1 MTKTNTNTRP
11 PEPEWLTQWREWIRA
26 WPPKCCHTC
35 ENFNQS
41 GHCLAFDM
49 RPPEDFAST
58 VDACDRWIMEL
69 PF

>member
-1 MTKTNTNTRP
+1 MTKTNMNTRP
-11 PEPEWLTQWREWIRA
+11 PEPEWLIQWREWIRA

-35 ENFNQS
+35 DHYDQF

-49 RPPEDFAST
+49 RPPEEFAST
-58 VDACDRWIMEL
+58 VDACDRWVMEV

>member
-11 PEPEWLTQWREWIRA
+11 PEPEWLIQWREWMRA
-26 WPPKCCHTC
+26 GPPKCCHTC
-35 ENFNQS
+35 YHFDQF
-41 GHCLAFDM
+41 GHCMVFDM

-58 VDACDRWIMEL
+58 VDACDKWEAEC